1 MLLCFSIIIYAQEQT
16 KEQTKNE
23 TQIQFNLDEFEI
35 IHLSS
40 GIKGE
45 TNIKQ
50 VVQETKPKSLS
61 PEERQQAMQRLRE
74 IRETMRT
81 IEQDVSNQN
90 PELKAITDKIN
101 QLAEKRKILLDQLLA
116 DNVEYQQLK
125 QKAAS
130 GNVQSSDAMRMAMI
144 ERNVASQNEQ
154 IKEIDQQIR
163 ELSQQRQTLL
173 QAVLQ
178 ENQEYQ
184 SQKAESQT
192 IIQSFTGSFQRPEST
207 VTSQPSTQ
215 QDSSGFSRPGWRRQS
230 DGESTQ
236 SSQPSTDS
244 GFWRN
249 RPGGRNR

>member
-1 MLLCFSIIIYAQEQT
+1 MKNIAVLSILLCFSIMLYAQEQT
-16 KEQTKNE
+16 KDLTKNE
-23 TQIQFNLDEFEI
+23 TSVQFNLDEFEI

-45 TNIKQ
+45 TNIKP
-50 VVQETKPKSLS
+50 VVQETPKPRVLS

-74 IRETMRT
+74 IREAMRT

-101 QLAEKRKILLDQLLA
+101 QLQDKRKALVDQLLA

-144 ERNVASQNEQ
+144 ERSVASQNEQ
-154 IKEIDQQIR
+154 IREIDQQIR
-163 ELSQQRQTLL
+163 ELFQQRQTLL
-173 QAVLQ
+173 QSVLQ

-184 SQKAESQT
+184 SQRAESQT
-192 IIQSFTGSFQRPEST
+192 IIQSFTGAFQRPDGS
-207 VTSQPSTQ
+207 VISQPPTQ
-215 QDSSGFSRPGWRRQS
+215 QDFSGFSRPGWRRQGNS
-230 DGESTQ
+230 
-236 SSQPSTDS
+236 
-244 GFWRN
+244 
-249 RPGGRNR
+249 PGQGQ

>member
-1 MLLCFSIIIYAQEQT
+1 MKNIAVLSILLCFSIMLYAQEQT
-16 KEQTKNE
+16 KDLTKNE
-23 TQIQFNLDEFEI
+23 TSVQFNLDEFEI

-45 TNIKQ
+45 TNIKP
-50 VVQETKPKSLS
+50 VVQETPKPRVLS

-74 IRETMRT
+74 IREAMRT

-101 QLAEKRKILLDQLLA
+101 QLQDKRKALVDQLLA

-154 IKEIDQQIR
+154 IREIDQQIR
-163 ELSQQRQTLL
+163 ELFQQRQTLL
-173 QAVLQ
+173 QSVLQ

-184 SQKAESQT
+184 SQRAESQT
-192 IIQSFTGSFQRPEST
+192 IIQSFTGAFQRPDGS
-207 VTSQPSTQ
+207 VISQPPTQ
-215 QDSSGFSRPGWRRQS
+215 QDSSGFSRPGWRRQGNS
-230 DGESTQ
+230 
-236 SSQPSTDS
+236 
-244 GFWRN
+244 
-249 RPGGRNR
+249 PGQGQ

>member
-1 MLLCFSIIIYAQEQT
+1 MKNIGVLSILLCFSIMLYAQEQT
-16 KEQTKNE
+16 KDLTKNE
-23 TQIQFNLDEFEI
+23 TSVQFNLDEFEI

-45 TNIKQ
+45 TNIKP
-50 VVQETKPKSLS
+50 VVQETPKPRVLS

-74 IRETMRT
+74 IREAMRT

-101 QLAEKRKILLDQLLA
+101 QLQDKRKALVDQLLA

-154 IKEIDQQIR
+154 IREIDQQIR
-163 ELSQQRQTLL
+163 ELFQQRQTLL
-173 QAVLQ
+173 QSVLQ

-184 SQKAESQT
+184 SQRAESQT
-192 IIQSFTGSFQRPEST
+192 IIQSFTGAFQRPDGS
-207 VTSQPSTQ
+207 VISQPPTQ
-215 QDSSGFSRPGWRRQS
+215 QDSSGFSRPGWRRQGNS
-230 DGESTQ
+230 
-236 SSQPSTDS
+236 
-244 GFWRN
+244 
-249 RPGGRNR
+249 PGQGQ

>member
-1 MLLCFSIIIYAQEQT
+1 MKNIAVLSILLCFSIMLYAQEQT
-16 KEQTKNE
+16 KDLTKNE
-23 TQIQFNLDEFEI
+23 TSVQFNLDEFEI

-45 TNIKQ
+45 TNIKP
-50 VVQETKPKSLS
+50 VVQETPKPRVLS

-74 IRETMRT
+74 IREAMRT

-101 QLAEKRKILLDQLLA
+101 QLQDKRKALVDQLLA

-125 QKAAS
+125 QKVAS

-154 IKEIDQQIR
+154 IREIDQQIR
-163 ELSQQRQTLL
+163 ELFQQRQTLL
-173 QAVLQ
+173 QSVLQ

-184 SQKAESQT
+184 SQRAESQT
-192 IIQSFTGSFQRPEST
+192 IIQSFTGAFQRPEGS
-207 VTSQPSTQ
+207 VISQPPTQ
-215 QDSSGFSRPGWRRQS
+215 QDSSGFSRPGWRRQGNS
-230 DGESTQ
+230 
-236 SSQPSTDS
+236 
-244 GFWRN
+244 
-249 RPGGRNR
+249 PGQGQ

>member
-1 MLLCFSIIIYAQEQT
+1 MKNIAGLSILLCFSIMLYAQEQT
-16 KEQTKNE
+16 KDLTKNE
-23 TQIQFNLDEFEI
+23 TSVQFNLDEFEI

-45 TNIKQ
+45 TNIKP
-50 VVQETKPKSLS
+50 VVQETPKPRVLS

-74 IRETMRT
+74 IREAMRT

-101 QLAEKRKILLDQLLA
+101 QLQDKRKALVDQLLE

-125 QKAAS
+125 QKVAS

-154 IKEIDQQIR
+154 IREIDQQIR
-163 ELSQQRQTLL
+163 ELFQQRQTLL
-173 QAVLQ
+173 QSVLQ

-184 SQKAESQT
+184 SQRAESQT
-192 IIQSFTGSFQRPEST
+192 IIQSFTGAFQRPDGS
-207 VTSQPSTQ
+207 VISQPSTQ
-215 QDSSGFSRPGWRRQS
+215 QDSSGFSRPGWRRQGNS
-230 DGESTQ
+230 
-236 SSQPSTDS
+236 
-244 GFWRN
+244 
-249 RPGGRNR
+249 PGQGQ